1 MVSGNIQIME
11 VIKRSGIEY
20 LLDVT
25 YLFILGGINLK
36 MVSVLFRIIA
46 FLSLILGVILFFTEH
61 EFLGIVLAIIAFIIF
76 PSRRNAALQS
86 SAVSDGYNREYQ
98 SNSKSYNNETENN
111 STLDAGDSSE
121 KD

>member
-1 MVSGNIQIME
+1 MVPGTIQIVG
-11 VIKRSGIEY
+11 VIKGNGTEY

-25 YLFILGGINLK
+25 YLSILGGINLK

-46 FLSLILGVILFFTEH
+46 FLALILGVILFFTEH

-86 SAVSDGYNREYQ
+86 SAVSDGYNREYH
-98 SNSKSYNNETENN
+98 STNKSYNNETDNN
-111 STLDAGDSSE
+111 STLDAGDSNE
-121 KD
+121 ND